1 MTSKSEIPK
10 MKKLLLVFLVLLQA
24 MDRSAIDIDAGT
36 GDFIQWLLLLVLIFL
51 DLEPLAVPPVRVIN
65 ASISQLYDNQVHF
78 I

>member
-65 ASISQLYDNQVHF
+65 ASISQLYDDQVHF